1 MLNLKRTHLDNSDG
15 FELSEYKNIGIISRK
30 IAAHGF
36 KKIYEL
42 NKQDH
47 VFKTSDR
54 RNVNIYD

>member
-1 MLNLKRTHLDNSDG
+1 MLNLKRTHLDNSDS

-36 KKIYEL
+36 KEIYEL

-54 RNVNIYD
+54 RNDNIHD